1 MTGEQELIQTIIQ
14 TISKAWYVAG
24 GANGGSIPS
33 GTLDNIAFLGISE
46 SVMTAYE
53 TVTCLILL

>member
-1 MTGEQELIQTIIQ
+1 MIIQ

-53 TVTCLILL
+53 TVKGLILL